1 MEKFMKKLVY
11 ITVVLAILS
20 GCTKDEK
27 RETPLDN
34 TISIAGIIADPLSN
48 TKSNLGQDGL
58 SALWSTNDSIGVFS
72 ANTKNTKFTLSAG
85 NGTQNGTFSGTVNGT
100 PLYAYYPYDPDAGED
115 PKSVTSY
122 LDEVQEQS
130 SLDNEIGKFDFKA
143 SYSILGTSG
152 ENCRIYFRTLMSLMS
167 ITIDPT
173 GSNLVNDKLL
183 GLLIRVNGRELAGEF
198 TIDITDV
205 SSKPDFGGYG
215 LDYVNIVMKNQ
226 PVLTTG
232 TTIKCR
238 AFMNAAIKAGDA
250 VTIDVITDKH
260 FARVNISASKDIV
273 GGYRYNIP
281 VVLASGEG
289 NVQTLT
295 FPAFYNETVYG
306 SYDYDDGSANLT
318 YRPYIDQWAVVI
330 EDDDA
335 SSFRIQNRAE
345 KWVLN
350 IADIPVHMLC
360 GQMVQIR
367 VETYGLLNFNV
378 GDQNAFVIAKAN
390 KKAWL
395 YNAEKH
401 NAYIV
406 YN

>member
-1 MEKFMKKLVY
+1 MEKVMKKLVY
-11 ITVVLAILS
+11 ITVVLSILS

-27 RETPLDN
+27 REAPLDN
-34 TISIAGIIADPLSN
+34 TISIAGIIADPLST

-58 SALWSTNDSIGVFS
+58 SALWSANDSIGVFS
-72 ANTKNTKFTLSAG
+72 ASTKNTKFTLSSG
-85 NGTQNGTFSGTVNGT
+85 NGTQSGTFSGTINGA

-115 PKSVTSY
+115 PKGVVSY

-130 SLDNEIGKFDFKA
+130 SLDTEIGKFDFKA
-143 SYSILGTSG
+143 SYSILGTNG

-173 GSNLVNDKLL
+173 GSSLVNDKLL

-198 TIDITDV
+198 TIDITDIAA
-205 SSKPDFGGYG
+205 KPNFGGYG

-250 VTIDVITDKH
+250 VTIDVITDRH
-260 FARVNISASKDIV
+260 LARVSISASKDII

-281 VVLASGEG
+281 IVLASGQG

-306 SYDYDDGSANLT
+306 SYDYDDGSANLK

-335 SSFRIQNRAE
+335 SSFRIQNKTE

-360 GQMVQIR
+360 GQMVKIR
-367 VETYGLLNFNV
+367 VDTYGLLNFNV
-378 GDQNAFVIAKAN
+378 GEQNAFVIAKAN

-395 YNAEKH
+395 YNTERH

>member
-1 MEKFMKKLVY
+1 MEKVMNKLVY
-11 ITVVLAILS
+11 ITIVLAILS

-27 RETPLDN
+27 KEAPLDN
-34 TISIAGIIADPLSN
+34 TISIAGIIADPLST

-58 SALWSTNDSIGVFS
+58 SALWSANDSIGVFS
-72 ANTKNTKFTLSAG
+72 ANTKNAKFTLSAG
-85 NGTQNGTFSGTVNGT
+85 NGTQSGTFSGTISGT
-100 PLYAYYPYDPDAGED
+100 PLYAYYPYSIDAGDD
-115 PKSVTSY
+115 PKSVYGY
-122 LDEVQEQS
+122 LDEVQVQS
-130 SLDNEIGKFDFKA
+130 NLDNEIGKYDFKT
-143 SYSILGTSG
+143 SYSILGNSG
-152 ENCRIYFRTLMSLMS
+152 DNNRIYFRTLMSLMAV
-167 ITIDPT
+167 TIDPT
-173 GSNLVNDKLL
+173 GSSCVNDKLL
-183 GLLIRVNGRELAGEF
+183 GVLIRVNGRNLAGDF
-198 TIDITDV
+198 TIDLTDI
-205 SSKPDFGGYG
+205 SSKPDFYDQGQ
-215 LDYVNIVMKNQ
+215 DYVNIVMQNQ
-226 PVLTTG
+226 PVLTSG
-232 TTIKCR
+232 STIKCR
-238 AFMNAAIKAGDA
+238 AFLNPCIKAGDA

-260 FARVNISASKDIV
+260 FARVNITASKDIV

-295 FPAFYNETVYG
+295 LPAFYNETVYG
-306 SYDYDDGSANLT
+306 SYDYDDGSANLK
-318 YRPYIDQWAVVI
+318 YRPYIDQWAIVV

-360 GQMVQIR
+360 GQLVQIR
-367 VETYGLLNFNV
+367 VDTYGLLNFNV
-378 GDQNAFVIAKAN
+378 GEQEAFVIARAN

-395 YNAEKH
+395 YNTEKH

>member
-1 MEKFMKKLVY
+1 MEKSMKKLVY

-20 GCTKDEK
+20 GCSKDEK
-27 RETPLDN
+27 REAPLDN
-34 TISIAGIIADPLSN
+34 TISLAGIIADPLST

-58 SALWSTNDSIGVFS
+58 SALWSANDSIGVFS

-85 NGTQNGTFSGTVNGT
+85 NGTQSGTFSGTINGA

-115 PKSVTSY
+115 PKKVNSY

-130 SLDNEIGKFDFKA
+130 SLDTEIGKFDFKA
-143 SYSILGTSG
+143 SYSILGNNG

-173 GSNLVNDKLL
+173 GSSFVNDKLL
-183 GLLIRVNGRELAGEF
+183 GLVIRVNGRELAGEF
-198 TIDITDV
+198 TIDITDI
-205 SSKPDFGGYG
+205 SAKPNFGGYG

-226 PVLTTG
+226 PVLTSG

-250 VTIDVITDKH
+250 VTIDVVTDKH

-281 VVLASGEG
+281 IVLASGAG

-306 SYDYDDGSANLT
+306 SYDYDDGSANLK
-318 YRPYIDQWAVVI
+318 YRPYIDQWAVVT

-360 GQMVQIR
+360 GQMVKIR

-378 GDQNAFVIAKAN
+378 GEQYAFVIAKAD

-395 YNAEKH
+395 YNWEKH